1 MRLASMKNIQP
12 RCRRIFRLKVG
23 LLIGFLALLSGC
35 DSTSTHSPADIIFTG
50 GSIITMDDQQP
61 LVEAIAISDGKIIRV
76 GSSAEVLNH
85 QTETTELIN
94 LDQQALLPG
103 FFDAHSHLSG
113 VGMQSIV
120 ANLLPAPD
128 GPVNTIA
135 ELQQAMR
142 DYIAH
147 APTVKAYGV
156 AMGFNYDD
164 SQLQEQRH
172 PNRHELDAIS
182 TEIPIVVMHQSGHL
196 GVYNSKAMDMLGIN
210 ADSPDP
216 NGGIIEREAD
226 GRTPSGVMQEN
237 AHFKMIYQLVPKF
250 SPEDYVAMM
259 KAGEATYTANGFTT
273 VQEGKA
279 DISALNALP
288 TLAEKGVFAIDVV
301 AYADIAALKDLALL
315 DGPLMSR
322 DYQDGFRIAGI
333 KLTFDGSPQGK
344 TAWFTKPYVVPPPG
358 QTDDYA
364 GYPAMTDKQ
373 ALNWY
378 QLAYQK
384 NWQIMT
390 HTNGDAAIDQL
401 IRTIKAA
408 NADAEQQGIA
418 NKDRRTVMI
427 HGQFLREDQVADIEA
442 LGIFPALYP
451 MHTFYWGDW
460 HRSSVAGPERAENIS
475 PTGWLAAK
483 SIPFTIHSDAPVT
496 YPNAMRILDSAVN
509 RTTRSGFILGEQQRI
524 DTYTALKAMT
534 IWPAYQHFEEQQK
547 GSLAVGKL
555 ADLVI
560 LDKDPLQVPLAELKN
575 IQVMQTI
582 KAGVT
587 VFQRESQ

>member
-1 MRLASMKNIQP
+1 MRLASMKNTQP
-12 RCRRIFRLKVG
+12 MCGPIFRLKLV
-23 LLIGFLALLSGC
+23 LLMGFSTLISGC
-35 DSTSTHSPADIIFTG
+35 DSTPTPSPADLIFTG

-61 LVEAIAISDGKIIRV
+61 LVEAIAISNGKIIRA
-76 GSSAEVLNH
+76 GSSAEVLSH
-85 QTETTELIN
+85 QTETTELIHLN
-94 LDQQALLPG
+94 QQALLPG

-128 GPVNTIA
+128 GPVNSIA

-196 GVYNSKAMDMLGIN
+196 GVYNSKAMKMLGVN

-216 NGGIIEREAD
+216 DGGIIEREAD

-250 SPEDYVAMM
+250 SPGDYVAMM

-288 TLAEKGVFAIDVV
+288 ALAEQGIFAIDVV
-301 AYADIAALKDLALL
+301 AYADIAALNDLALL

-322 DYQDGFRIAGI
+322 DYQNGFRIGGI

-344 TAWFTKPYVVPPPG
+344 TAWFTEPYVVPPPG
-358 QTDDYA
+358 QTVDYA
-364 GYPAMTDKQ
+364 GYPAMTDEQ

-384 NWQIMT
+384 DWQIMT

-401 IRTIKAA
+401 IRTIKSA
-408 NADAEQQGIA
+408 NAVAKQQGIA
-418 NKDRRTVMI
+418 NEDRRTVMI
-427 HGQFLREDQVADIEA
+427 HGQFLREDQVADIET
-442 LGIFPALYP
+442 LGVFPALYP

-475 PTGWLAAK
+475 PTGWLADK
-483 SIPFTIHSDAPVT
+483 SIPFSIHSDAPVT

-509 RTTRSGFILGEQQRI
+509 RTTRSGFILGERQRI

-547 GSLAVGKL
+547 GSLAVGKV

-560 LDKDPLQVPLAELKN
+560 LDRNPLQTPVAELKN
-575 IQVMQTI
+575 IQIMKTI

-587 VFQRESQ
+587 VFENNSH

>member
-1 MRLASMKNIQP
+1 MRLTSMKKIQP
-12 RCRRIFRLKVG
+12 RCRRIFCLKKG
-23 LLIGFLALLSGC
+23 LLISFLALLNGC
-35 DSTSTHSPADIIFTG
+35 DSTPRHSPADIIFTG

-61 LVEAIAISDGKIIRV
+61 LVEAIAISDGKIIAV
-76 GSSAEVLNH
+76 GTSADMLNH
-85 QTETTELIN
+85 QTEATELIN

-135 ELQQAMR
+135 QLQQAMR

-147 APTVKAYGV
+147 APTVKAYDV

-164 SQLQEQRH
+164 SQLKEQRH

-259 KAGEATYTANGFTT
+259 KAGEAIYTANGFTT

-288 TLAEKGVFAIDVV
+288 TLAKKGVFGIDVV

-322 DYQDGFRIAGI
+322 DYQDGFRIGGI

-344 TAWFTKPYVVPPPG
+344 TAWFTKPYVVPPLG

-408 NADAEQQGIA
+408 NADAEQQGTA

-427 HGQFLREDQVADIEA
+427 HGQFLREDQVADIDA

-475 PTGWLAAK
+475 PTGWLVAK

-555 ADLVI
+555 ADLTI
-560 LDKDPLQVPLAELKN
+560 LNKDPLQVPLAELKN

>member
-1 MRLASMKNIQP
+1 MKCTIMKTMQSIDRHFFIVKLGLLAS
-12 RCRRIFRLKVG
+12 FS
-23 LLIGFLALLSGC
+23 LLNACYLAP
-35 DSTSTHSPADIIFTG
+35 TSTPAEKIFTG
-50 GSIITMDDQQP
+50 GPIITMDDEQP
-61 LVEAIAISDGKIIRV
+61 LVEAIAISNGRIISVGKY
-76 GSSAEVLNH
+76 SEVLEH
-85 QTETTELIN
+85 KTKSTEIIDLKRHT
-94 LDQQALLPG
+94 LLPS

-128 GPVNTIA
+128 GPVNSIE
-135 ELQQAMR
+135 ELQQTMR
-142 DYIAH
+142 HYIAN
-147 APTVKAYGV
+147 APTVKNYGV

-182 TEIPIVVMHQSGHL
+182 TKIPLVVMHQSGHL
-196 GVYNSKAMDMLGIN
+196 GVYNSKAMEILGIDAN
-210 ADSPDP
+210 SSDP
-216 NGGIIEREAD
+216 AGGIIEREAD
-226 GRTPSGVMQEN
+226 GKTPSGVMQEN
-237 AHFKMIYQLVPKF
+237 AHFAMIYQLVPKF
-250 SPEDYVAMM
+250 TPEDYIAML

-279 DISALNALP
+279 DISALKAFPAL
-288 TLAEKGVFAIDVV
+288 AKQGVFDIDIV

-322 DYQDGFRIAGI
+322 NYQNGFRIGGI

-344 TAWFTKPYVVPPPG
+344 TAWFTEPYVVPPSG
-358 QTDDYA
+358 QGDDYA
-364 GYPAMTDKQ
+364 GYPAMTDEQ

-378 QLAYQK
+378 HLAYQK
-384 NWQIMT
+384 DWQIMT

-401 IRTIKAA
+401 IRTIKS
-408 NADAEQQGIA
+408 ADSIAKKQGIA
-418 NKDRRTVMI
+418 NEDRRTVMI
-427 HGQFLREDQVADIEA
+427 HGQFLREDQVADIKK

-460 HRSSVAGPERAENIS
+460 HRTSVAGPDRARNIS
-475 PTGWLAAK
+475 PTGWLVK
-483 SIPFTIHSDAPVT
+483 NSIPFTIHSDAPVT

-509 RTTRSGFILGEQQRI
+509 RTTRSDFILGEQQRI
-524 DTYTALKAMT
+524 DPYTALKAMT
-534 IWPAYQHFEEQQK
+534 IWPAYQHFEEQEK

-560 LDKDPLQVPLAELKN
+560 LDANPLVIKRSELKN
-575 IQVMQTI
+575 IKVMQTI
-582 KAGVT
+582 KSGVT
-587 VFQRESQ
+587 IYTRKE